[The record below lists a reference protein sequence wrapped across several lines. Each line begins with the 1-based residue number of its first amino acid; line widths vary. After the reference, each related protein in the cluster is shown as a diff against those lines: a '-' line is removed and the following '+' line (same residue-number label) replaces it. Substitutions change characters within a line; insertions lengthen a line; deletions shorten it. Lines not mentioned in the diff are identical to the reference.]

1 MWKRIRDVCVNG
13 RPWVTVGVVILLW
26 REGWNAGITLL
37 TPENLFTGFTGI
49 AALAVVLQAT
59 SGIIAAGVLR
69 YVDNIADLFAHA
81 GAMFITV
88 SERGGGEEGLGDANC
103 FRRKLYLSE
112 KWGVSIEGC
121 VSGCFVIYFLVL
133 WCHPQ
138 RWLIDV
144 ATSPEAFG
152 FFFFV

>member
-1 MWKRIRDVCVNG
+1 MLVGNG
-13 RPWVTVGVVILLW
+13 QAVIVGIVILIS
-26 REGWNAGITLL
+26 REGWNTGVTLL

-88 SERGGGEEGLGDANC
+88 RQRGEKGRLNELFFAGCGDRA
-103 FRRKLYLSE
+103 
-112 KWGVSIEGC
+112 
-121 VSGCFVIYFLVL
+121 
-133 WCHPQ
+133 
-138 RWLIDV
+138 ID
-144 ATSPEAFG
+144 
-152 FFFFV
+152 